1 MNRAVFLDRDGVL
14 IEDVHLLTRPDQIR
28 VLPGVPDA
36 LRGIAAAGFRL
47 VVITN
52 QTVVARGL
60 STEAEVDQVHAE
72 LNQSLQDAGAP
83 PIERF
88 YVCPH
93 HPAANLPA
101 YRVACDCRKPAP
113 GLILRAARDFD
124 LSLPACFTVGD
135 RITDI
140 HAGARAGT
148 RTVLVQTGRHRDPAI
163 ESVDPLDPKVQS
175 DRVCPDLNA
184 AAAWIL
190 SAPAVGT
197 RA

>member
-14 IEDVHLLTRPDQIR
+14 IEDVHLLTRIDQLRI
-28 VLPGVPDA
+28 LPGVPEA
-36 LRGIAAAGFRL
+36 LQRLASAAFHL

-60 STEAEVDQVHAE
+60 ATEEDVQNVHAE
-72 LNQSLQDAGAP
+72 LNRQLERAGAP
-83 PIERF
+83 TIERF

-93 HPAANLPA
+93 HPSATLPA
-101 YRVACDCRKPAP
+101 YRISCACRKPAP
-113 GLILRAARDFD
+113 GMILQAAQDLHLD
-124 LSLPACFTVGD
+124 LSSSFTIGD

-148 RTVLVQTGRHRDPAI
+148 RTVLVQTGRHRDPLI
-163 ESVDPLDPKVQS
+163 ESSESLDPLVQPN
-175 DRVCPDLNA
+175 RICPNLPA

-190 SAPAVGT
+190 SPP
-197 RA
+197 

>member
-14 IEDVHLLTRPDQIR
+14 IEDVHLLTRADQIR
-28 VLPGVPDA
+28 VLPGVPQA
-36 LRGIAAAGFRL
+36 LGTLANAGFRL

-60 STEAEVDQVHAE
+60 ATEAEVDQVHQE
-72 LNQSLQDAGAP
+72 LNRRLQAAGGP
-83 PIERF
+83 PVERF

-93 HPAANLPA
+93 HPSGTLPA
-101 YRVACDCRKPAP
+101 YRMTCTCRKPAP
-113 GLILRAARDFD
+113 GMLLQAAQD
-124 LSLPACFTVGD
+124 LGLQLNASFTIGD
-135 RITDI
+135 RLTDI

-163 ESVDPLDPKVQS
+163 ETTESMDPNLQP
-175 DRVCPDLNA
+175 DRICPDLPA

-190 SAPAVGT
+190 SVA
-197 RA
+197 